1 MDYSDVAIVYGA
13 VMGTVSP
20 GDIGLALIC
29 MGVAYIAE
37 ALTDW
42 FG

>member
-20 GDIGLALIC
+20 GEVGLALIC
-29 MGVAYIAE
+29 MGVAHILDIVTKY
-37 ALTDW
+37 